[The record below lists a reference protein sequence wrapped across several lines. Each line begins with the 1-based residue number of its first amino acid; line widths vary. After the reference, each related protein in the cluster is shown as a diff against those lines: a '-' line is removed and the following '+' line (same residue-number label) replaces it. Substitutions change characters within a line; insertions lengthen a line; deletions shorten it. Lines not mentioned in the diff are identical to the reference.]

1 MNDMK
6 FEKYDNGDVYDE
18 ENEENVN
25 SRLREEFPDRVIASY
40 SVMPSPKV
48 L

>member
-1 MNDMK
+1 MK
-6 FEKYDNGDVYDE
+6 FEKYDDDE
-18 ENEENVN
+18 KKNEENVN